1 MLHNKNIEQDHV
13 IVLRINIT
21 FVNESFGSANKLE
34 KVLITILELSLVIT
48 IT

>member
-1 MLHNKNIEQDHV
+1 MLHNKNIEQGLV

-34 KVLITILELSLVIT
+34 KSLIMILELSLATT
-48 IT
+48 IM